1 MKKIAKV
8 LAGFAALAFVVA
20 PAVPASAYEADAVV
34 DGAVTVSTY
43 ADFEQALKDTT
54 VSTINLGGDI
64 DVPVDT
70 KVDANA
76 AKGRVDIMRN
86 VTINGKDYAVKFDGS
101 TGWKSNFLQVY
112 KSTVTVKDLTVED
125 GNLAFFVNG
134 GTLNIEG
141 TVNISGNFGGIGLSQ
156 GGGVTEV
163 PALNI
168 GAGAVVNYTGESATT
183 PAIYQDENTADISV
197 KYDGIKAGASLTDGS
212 GKVYFY
218 FNAAN
223 APAAGTDGFTALSDE
238 QLDAYRETPIAEEEV
253 PGDNTDT
260 DTETPEVTE
269 PVKDEESTDE
279 ADVTAP
285 NTGTTIANFALVLTG
300 ITVAV
305 LTAVY
310 ATRFASAK
318 K

>member
-8 LAGFAALAFVVA
+8 LASFAALAFVVA
-20 PAVPASAYEADAVV
+20 PVVPASAYEADAVV

-43 ADFEQALKDTT
+43 ADFEQAIEDAT
-54 VSTINLGGDI
+54 VSTIKLGGDI
-64 DVPVDT
+64 DAPGKISILRD
-70 KVDANA
+70 
-76 AKGRVDIMRN
+76 
-86 VTINGKDYAVKFDGS
+86 VTIDGGDHTIKFDG
-101 TGWKSNFLQVY
+101 TIGWKSNFLQVY
-112 KSTVTVKDLTVED
+112 KATATVKDLTVKD

-163 PALNI
+163 PTLNI

-183 PAIYQDENTADISV
+183 PAIYQDEKTAAISV

-223 APAAGTDGFTALSDE
+223 APAAGTEGFTALSDE

>member
-8 LAGFAALAFVVA
+8 LASFAALAFVVA
-20 PAVPASAYEADAVV
+20 PAVPVSAYEADAVV

-43 ADFEQALKDTT
+43 ADFEQAIEDAT

-64 DVPVDT
+64 DAPGKISILRD
-70 KVDANA
+70 
-76 AKGRVDIMRN
+76 
-86 VTINGKDYAVKFDGS
+86 VTIDGDDHTIKFDGNID
-101 TGWKSNFLQVY
+101 WKSNFLQVY
-112 KSTVTVKDLTVED
+112 KATATVKDLTVKD

-163 PALNI
+163 PTLNI
-168 GAGAVVNYTGESATT
+168 ANGAVLNYTGESVTT
-183 PAIYQDENTADISV
+183 PAIYKDEKTAEVSV
-197 KYDGIKAGASLTDGS
+197 KYDGIEAAANVDDGS

-218 FNAAN
+218 FDAAN
-223 APAAGTDGFTALSDE
+223 APVDQQGFTMLSDE
-238 QLDAYRETPIAEEEV
+238 ELNQYRETPIADVEE
-253 PGDNTDT
+253 PTDP
-260 DTETPEVTE
+260 ETPDVTE
-269 PVKDEESTDE
+269 PVDEGKDTE

-300 ITVAV
+300 VAVAV

>member
-8 LAGFAALAFVVA
+8 LASFAALAFVVA

-34 DGAVTVSTY
+34 DGAVKVSTY
-43 ADFEQALKDTT
+43 ADFEQAIEDAT
-54 VSTINLGGDI
+54 VSTINLGGNI
-64 DVPVDT
+64 DAPGKISILRD
-70 KVDANA
+70 
-76 AKGRVDIMRN
+76 
-86 VTINGKDYAVKFDGS
+86 VTIDGDGHTIKFDG
-101 TGWKSNFLQVY
+101 TIGWKSNFLQVY
-112 KSTVTVKDLTVED
+112 KATATVKDLTVEG

-163 PALNI
+163 PTLNI
-168 GAGAVVNYTGESATT
+168 ANGAVLNYTGESVTT
-183 PAIYQDENTADISV
+183 PAIYQDEKTAEVSV
-197 KYDGIKAGASLTDGS
+197 MYDGIEAAAKVNDGS

-218 FNAAN
+218 FDTAN
-223 APAAGTDGFTALSDE
+223 APVDQLGFTMLSDE
-238 QLDAYRETPIAEEEV
+238 ELNQYRETPIADVEE
-253 PGDNTDT
+253 PTDP
-260 DTETPEVTE
+260 ETPDVTE
-269 PVKDEESTDE
+269 PVDEGKDAE

-300 ITVAV
+300 VAVAV